1 LLLSSV
7 TADVEIGKDSKGEY
21 KNQQEFIK
29 ARNSLNEAEG
39 KNMEVFDS
47 INQKLSDSDFV
58 MMASQQG
65 VELSAEETAMI
76 TASDMT
82 DEEAQCY
89 LNRYPDVVQ
98 KYSLGNL

>member
-1 LLLSSV
+1 MKNFASILLLSSAK
-7 TADVEIGKDSKGEY
+7 ADNFGKDANGEY
-21 KNQQEFIK
+21 KNQKEYIQ

-65 VELSAEETAMI
+65 VEVTAEEQALI
-76 TASDMT
+76 AASDMS
-82 DEEAQCY
+82 DAEAQCY
-89 LNRYPDVVQ
+89 LNRYPDVV
-98 KYSLGNL
+98 